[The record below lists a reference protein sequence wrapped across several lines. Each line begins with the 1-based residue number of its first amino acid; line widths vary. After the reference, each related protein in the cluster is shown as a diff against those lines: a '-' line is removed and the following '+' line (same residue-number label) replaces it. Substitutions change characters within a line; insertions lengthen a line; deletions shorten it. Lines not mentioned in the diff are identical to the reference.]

1 MTDTDIRSGRTAW
14 GYRDAVVIVFGLAAY
29 VLADVMMR
37 PLGPAA
43 TRIMAFYPGAGAA
56 FVLLLLGG
64 SRWFWLLFVARLIL
78 LWWPSTVALPASTV
92 LVDAFIHAAVYTA
105 GARLVSARVNVAR
118 AAWRVKDVGWLL
130 TGMLASAF
138 VQGVAAALVAT
149 WQSRAVLAQFR
160 DNVRAFAVGDAIGM
174 MVVVPLVLFVLRP
187 ILRRNSASSPDVDV
201 YVGSPDAPVAVN
213 GSRQRTLARVAPL
226 ALLTGTLAMAAVAVL
241 NVRVL
246 PGGGL
251 LGLLIPLSW
260 LALREGLRGSALVMV
275 VYGVGFLLIARF
287 QAGAAQQFPLM
298 QTNLLVLGFTGMLL
312 GAARTASTESAARY
326 WHLVATAAEG
336 IWRLDDHGNTLSVN
350 PRMAAILGCSEAEV
364 LGRNAADFIAPEDL
378 ERWRGERSRRARG
391 EASTYEMSVAR
402 PDGSRATVVVNA
414 SPVRSVSTRESVG
427 SVAVVTDVTALRHA
441 QTETRRAQIL
451 LEVAFHSSHDAME
464 LHRVSDG
471 VLIDVNP
478 VWSMVTGHRREDVIG
493 RSLTDLGIWGDPA
506 DSARMDAVVRE
517 HGFTRDFEI
526 PFNHR
531 SPDGSM
537 QRGYALLSAYPV
549 ELEGVAYMLVTGRD
563 ITVAKRTEETQRQVK
578 RMEELGRLAGGVAH
592 DFNNLL
598 TVIMAYAQ
606 LARDSI
612 DAGEPVAGRDIEE
625 IEAAAVR
632 GSQLTHRLLAFS
644 RQQPT
649 SLLPVNLN
657 DVIQRA
663 QGMLSSLLMGG
674 VRLRLEFADELPSIM
689 ADVGQLDQVLL
700 NLAVNARDAMPD
712 GGEVLFRTS
721 TLHVREG
728 EASEL
733 VGPDTLPGDY
743 VVLTVKDNGVGMDA
757 ATQARI
763 FEPFFT
769 TKPVGEG
776 TGLGL
781 SVIFAIV
788 RQARGAVRVRSARGE
803 GSTFTIFW
811 PTAAFAAMPL
821 GEPRLAKREPLLG
834 GHVLVIEDEPT
845 VGRITRRVLEDAGF
859 EVSTASDGSRGLA
872 CLEQLRAEG
881 RIPDVVLSDISM
893 PVLGGHGVASRL
905 LHSDPGLPVIL
916 VSGYDEHSGEH
927 PIQPNVPFA
936 VVKKPYDVGALIGVV
951 RSAIALGRADGDA
964 AHPG

>member
-1 MTDTDIRSGRTAW
+1 MTDTDIRSSRTSW
-14 GYRDAVVIVFGLAAY
+14 GYSDAVVIVFGLAAY

-37 PLGPAA
+37 PLGSAA
-43 TRIMAFYPGAGAA
+43 TRMMPFYPGAGAA

-78 LWWPSTVALPASTV
+78 LWWPSTVALHASTV

-105 GARLVSARVNVAR
+105 GARLVAARVNVAR
-118 AAWRVKDVGWLL
+118 AAWRVQDVGWLL

-138 VQGVAAALVAT
+138 VQGVAAVLVAT

-174 MVVVPLVLFVLRP
+174 VIVVPLVLFVLRP
-187 ILRRNSASSPDVDV
+187 ILRRNLATSPDVDV
-201 YVGSPDAPVAVN
+201 YVGSPDAPVKVN
-213 GSRQRTLARVAPL
+213 GSRQRTVAQVAPL
-226 ALLTGTLAMAAVAVL
+226 ALLTGVLAIAAVAVL
-241 NVRVL
+241 NVSAK

-251 LGLLIPLSW
+251 LVLLIPLSW

-275 VYGVGFLLIARF
+275 VYGLGFLLLARF
-287 QAGAAQQFPLM
+287 QAGSAQQFPLI
-298 QTNLLVLGFTGMLL
+298 QTNLLVLGYTGMLL

-326 WHLVATAAEG
+326 WQLVATAAEG
-336 IWRLDDHGNTLSVN
+336 IWRLDEQGNTLSLN
-350 PRMAAILGCSEAEV
+350 PRMAEILGRGEADV
-364 LGRNAADFIAPEDL
+364 LGKNAADFIAPEDI
-378 ERWRGERSRRARG
+378 ERWRGERARRAHG
-391 EASTYEMSVAR
+391 EATTYEVRVAR
-402 PDGSRATVVVNA
+402 LDGSRATVVVNA

-427 SVAVVTDVTALRHA
+427 TVAVVTDVTALRHA

-478 VWSMVTGHRREDVIG
+478 VWTMVTGHQREDAVG
-493 RSLTDLGIWGDPA
+493 RSLNELGIWGDPA
-506 DSARMDAVVRE
+506 DAARMDEVVRE

-526 PFNHR
+526 TFNHQ
-531 SPDGSM
+531 SPDGST

-549 ELEGVAYMLVTGRD
+549 ELDGVAYMLVTGRD
-563 ITVAKRTEETQRQVK
+563 ITVEKRTTETQRQVK

-612 DAGEPVAGRDIEE
+612 DAGERVAGRDIEE

-649 SLLPVNLN
+649 SLLAVNLN
-657 DVIQRA
+657 DVIRRA

-674 VRLRLEFADELPSIM
+674 VRLRLEFADDLPSIM
-689 ADVGQLDQVLL
+689 ADVSQVDQILL
-700 NLAVNARDAMPD
+700 NLVVNARDAMPD
-712 GGEVLFRTS
+712 GGEVVFRTS
-721 TLHVREG
+721 TLNVREG
-728 EASEL
+728 EASVL
-733 VGPDTLPGDY
+733 VGPDTLPGEY
-743 VVLTVKDNGVGMDA
+743 VVLTVQDTGVGIDE

-769 TKPVGEG
+769 TKPAGEG

-788 RQARGAVRVRSARGE
+788 RQARGAVRVQSAHGK
-803 GSTFTIFW
+803 GSTFTVFW
-811 PTAAFAAMPL
+811 PTAAFAPVPTR
-821 GEPRLAKREPLLG
+821 EPRLELREPLRG

-845 VGRITRRVLEDAGF
+845 VRRITRRVLEDAGF

-881 RIPDVVLSDISM
+881 RVPDMVLSDISM
-893 PVLGGHGVASRL
+893 PVLGGRGVASRL
-905 LHSDPGLPVIL
+905 MHSDPGLPVVL

-927 PIQPNVPFA
+927 PTQPNVPFA
-936 VVKKPYDVGALIGVV
+936 VLKKPYAVSALIGIV
-951 RSAIALGRADGDA
+951 RSAIAVGRADEDA
-964 AHPG
+964 TQRR